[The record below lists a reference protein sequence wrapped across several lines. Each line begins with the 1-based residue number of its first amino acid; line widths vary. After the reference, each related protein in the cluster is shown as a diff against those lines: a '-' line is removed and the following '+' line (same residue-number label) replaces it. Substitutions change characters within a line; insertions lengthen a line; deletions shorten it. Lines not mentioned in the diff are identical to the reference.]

1 MSDVAI
7 ARDGAIAR
15 VTLNR
20 PQLHNAFD
28 EALIQGLADAFAALG
43 EDAAVRVV
51 LLTGAGKSFSAGA
64 DLNWMQRA
72 STYDEERNRAD
83 ARALELMLRT
93 IDECPKPV
101 VALVNGAAI
110 GGGVGLVAACDIAI
124 AAEGAVFATSEVRL
138 GILPAVI
145 APFVVRAIGP
155 REARRWFL
163 TAERFGAVEARR
175 IGLVHEVVP
184 ADQLEARG
192 TAMVAE
198 LLKGGPEALAEAKR
212 LVQLVRTMPQGGS
225 ILCRGHGRDDRR
237 APGVGRGPGGDR
249 RVPGEAQAGV
259 GRGLRRAVS
268 SAPARPRR
276 VDARSPAAG
285 SAHCDRAGS
294 ALFPVLHG
302 VYDPGRTAP
311 RTRAASGRGD
321 HG

>member
-1 MSDVAI
+1 MSDVEI
-7 ARDGAIAR
+7 TRDGAVAR

-101 VALVNGAAI
+101 VGLINGAAI
-110 GGGVGLVAACDIAI
+110 GGGVGLVSACDIAI

-163 TAERFGAVEARR
+163 TAERFGAAEARR
-175 IGLVHEVVP
+175 IGLVQEVVP
-184 ADQLEARG
+184 LDQLEARG
-192 TAMVAE
+192 AAMVAD

-225 ILCRGHGRDDRR
+225 ILAEATVAMIAERR
-237 APGVGRGPGGDR
+237 ASDEGKEGIGAFLEKRK
-249 RVPGEAQAGV
+249 
-259 GRGLRRAVS
+259 
-268 SAPARPRR
+268 PAWIR
-276 VDARSPAAG
+276 D
-285 SAHCDRAGS
+285 
-294 ALFPVLHG
+294 
-302 VYDPGRTAP
+302 
-311 RTRAASGRGD
+311 
-321 HG
+321 

>member
-1 MSDVAI
+1 MSDVEI
-7 ARDGAIAR
+7 AREGAVAR

-28 EALIQGLADAFAALG
+28 EGLIQSLADAFAALG
-43 EDAAVRVV
+43 EDGAVRAI

-64 DLNWMQRA
+64 DLNWMKRA
-72 STYDEERNRAD
+72 SAYGEERNRAD

-124 AAEGAVFATSEVRL
+124 AADGAQFATSEVRL

-163 TAERFGAVEARR
+163 TAERFGAEEAQR

-184 ADQLEARG
+184 ADRLEERG
-192 TAMVAE
+192 AAMVAD

-212 LVQLVRTMPQGGS
+212 LVQLIRTMPQGGS
-225 ILCRGHGRDDRR
+225 ILAEATVAMIADRR
-237 APGVGRGPGGDR
+237 ASPEGREGIGAFLEKR
-249 RVPGEAQAGV
+249 K
-259 GRGLRRAVS
+259 
-268 SAPARPRR
+268 PAWME
-276 VDARSPAAG
+276 G
-285 SAHCDRAGS
+285 
-294 ALFPVLHG
+294 
-302 VYDPGRTAP
+302 
-311 RTRAASGRGD
+311 
-321 HG
+321 

>member
-1 MSDVAI
+1 MSDVEI
-7 ARDGAIAR
+7 TRDGAVAR

-51 LLTGAGKSFSAGA
+51 LLTGAGRSFSAGA

-110 GGGVGLVAACDIAI
+110 GGGVGLVAACDIAL
-124 AAEGAVFATSEVRL
+124 AADGAVFATSEVRL

-163 TAERFGAVEARR
+163 TAERFGAGEARR
-175 IGLVHEVVP
+175 IGLVHEVVA

-192 TAMVAE
+192 AAMVAE
-198 LLKGGPEALAEAKR
+198 LLKGGPEAIAEAKR

-225 ILCRGHGRDDRR
+225 ILAEATVAMIAERR
-237 APGVGRGPGGDR
+237 ASDEGKEGIGAFLEKRKPGWIGD
-249 RVPGEAQAGV
+249 
-259 GRGLRRAVS
+259 
-268 SAPARPRR
+268 
-276 VDARSPAAG
+276 
-285 SAHCDRAGS
+285 
-294 ALFPVLHG
+294 
-302 VYDPGRTAP
+302 
-311 RTRAASGRGD
+311 
-321 HG
+321 